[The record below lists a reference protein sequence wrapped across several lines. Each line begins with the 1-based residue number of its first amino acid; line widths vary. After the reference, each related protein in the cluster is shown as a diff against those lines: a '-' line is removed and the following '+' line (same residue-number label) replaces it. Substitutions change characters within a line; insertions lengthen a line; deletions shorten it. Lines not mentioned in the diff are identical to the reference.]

1 MGAVMLGVMSPVIML
16 GVIVRLVIILAAS
29 LHARLGGKP
38 I

>member
-1 MGAVMLGVMSPVIML
+1 MAAVLIGVTSPAAML
-16 GVIVRLVIILAAS
+16 GVIFGLAILGAAS